1 MTQMSAQRE
10 HDYFAETV
18 ICANCCIVAKCFTGN
33 SLFHLLPYVVI
44 NLLNPGVAAGGRRAD
59 NME

>member
-18 ICANCCIVAKCFTGN
+18 ICANCYIVAKRRGWQRNLCQP
-33 SLFHLLPYVVI
+33 LMLLSER
-44 NLLNPGVAAGGRRAD
+44 NA
-59 NME
+59 